1 MKKTILVTGG
11 TGYIGSHTVIA
22 LQEQGY
28 NVIIVDNLSNSE
40 EEVIYNIEKITH
52 ILPVFEKI
60 DLVDEQACEA
70 LFNNYAID
78 AVIHFAAYKYVN
90 ESVNEPLRYYKNN
103 FHSILNVLTEMQK
116 HQIKNL
122 VFSSS
127 CTVYGTPR

>member
-1 MKKTILVTGG
+1 M
-11 TGYIGSHTVIA
+11 
-22 LQEQGY
+22 QEQGY

-52 ILPVFEKI
+52 ILPVFRKI

-103 FHSILNVLTEMQK
+103 FHSILNVLTEMQN
-116 HQIKNL
+116 IK
-122 VFSSS
+122 
-127 CTVYGTPR
+127 